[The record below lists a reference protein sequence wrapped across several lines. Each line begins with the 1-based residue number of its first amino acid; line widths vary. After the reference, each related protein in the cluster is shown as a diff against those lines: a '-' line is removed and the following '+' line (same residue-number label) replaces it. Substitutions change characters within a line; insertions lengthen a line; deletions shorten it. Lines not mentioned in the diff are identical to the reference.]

1 MIRKMNL
8 QKEASLPKEINL
20 TYVKSPL
27 NVPSILE
34 KRMIYLERNLKGQ
47 YKSQLS

>member
-34 KRMIYLERNLKGQ
+34 KKDDLFGKEFKRTI
-47 YKSQLS
+47 